1 MTTAAL
7 TPTEIAKLLAAGVNE
22 LTLNSQLADASWGR
36 DDFLEMYDEYP
47 DAFDGNAAEALVP
60 FKKGTVFC
68 PICNE
73 VKWNKA
79 LNAHIFKC
87 HMTELLAPFNK
98 EHNKHAPIQHIT
110 VPLQIITPVF
120 DNEKPD
126 VTNIVAAPQQTDDD
140 INDAS
145 KGHGQADRF
154 LNPKTNRMKLI
165 EKKRP
170 YVFSKK
176 DCPTLQYCL
185 CCSKA
190 WTSEKPARKHF
201 FNTDGTPTECTSAK
215 QLVKLNYLRGLNY
228 VNYETH
234 ASIKVN
240 VPNLTHFA
248 AVNKEVEL
256 LEAQQTINAQKKK
269 LTKWTDMKIE
279 WDKEKAALLR
289 RIEKLEGQIEAEPA
303 CCPSC
308 LRKDLHA
315 HR

>member
-1 MTTAAL
+1 MTTL
-7 TPTEIAKLLAAGVNE
+7 TQTEMKKLVAAGVCE
-22 LTLNSQLADASWGR
+22 TTLNAQLVDSSWTR
-36 DDFLEMYDEYP
+36 EDFKEMYDEYP
-47 DAFDGNAAEALVP
+47 DAFDDAEALAP
-60 FKKGTVFC
+60 FKKGATFC

-73 VKWNKA
+73 VTWNNR

-98 EHNKHAPIQHIT
+98 EHNKASIIQHIT
-110 VPLQIITPVF
+110 VPLQIVTPVF

-126 VTNIVAAPQQTDDD
+126 VTITVATSQTNDD

-145 KGHGQADRF
+145 KGHGQADRY

-176 DCPTLQYCL
+176 DCPTLLYCL
-185 CCSKA
+185 CCRKT

-201 FNTDGTPTECTSAK
+201 FNADGSPTECTSAK
-215 QLVKLNYLRGLNY
+215 QLIQVNHLRGFTDAKY
-228 VNYETH
+228 DKH
-234 ASIKVN
+234 AAITVN
-240 VPNLTHFA
+240 VPSLTHYA

-289 RIEKLEGQIEAEPA
+289 RIEKLEGQIESEPS

-308 LRKDLHA
+308 LRKDLNVC
-315 HR
+315 R